1 MSNIISTFPSGSE
14 DKLKKSGDT
23 MTGALTLSGAPTEN
37 LHAATKQY
45 VDTTVRSTQYT
56 ATLSATDWIQDGS
69 TYTYTLSI
77 PTLTCGSDGTVSPT
91 ITYTSNQEEYNNITS
106 ATADSTAHTITF
118 TASKAPTSDIGI
130 IIQDTH

>member
-14 DKLKKSGDT
+14 DKLKRSGGI

-45 VDTTVRSTQYT
+45 VDTSVITTRSTQYT
-56 ATLSATDWIQDGS
+56 ATLSATNWTQSGS
-69 TYTYTLSI
+69 TYTYTLSL
-77 PTLTCGSDGTVSPT
+77 PALACGSDGTVSPL
-91 ITYTSNQEEYNNITS
+91 ITYTSNQEEYNNITG

-118 TASKAPTSDIGI
+118 TASKKPTGNIDI
-130 IIQDTH
+130 II